1 MITRTSKFNGIRKT
15 IHGTIKD
22 MKTVIVKND
31 IQVFQQPNQQ
41 ESNTLLIV
49 AAIICLIIPPL
60 LPIFL
65 LYLGCK
71 YAPNAMVGLVIL
83 TIILSACAGGMF
95 YYAIY
100 QEQIQQQKTQ
110 QEQQRLA
117 VEIAK
122 AEKQKQEKEA
132 EQTKQ
137 KQAEED
143 ERVRQ
148 WRKWADKK
156 AAEQELEVKRQER
169 EEKAR
174 QKAEEDRIWHTWA
187 IKTDKIEAKFMGMVG
202 KRITLKT
209 REGDK
214 LIVSF
219 DDLNPEDKY
228 WIYHH

>member
-95 YYAIY
+95 YYSIY

-110 QEQQRLA
+110 HFLVLA
-117 VEIAK
+117 TILFFYCSL
-122 AEKQKQEKEA
+122 KETCTFQVI
-132 EQTKQ
+132 EVHI
-137 KQAEED
+137 QAIP
-143 ERVRQ
+143 RPNQ
-148 WRKWADKK
+148 
-156 AAEQELEVKRQER
+156 
-169 EEKAR
+169 
-174 QKAEEDRIWHTWA
+174 
-187 IKTDKIEAKFMGMVG
+187 G
-202 KRITLKT
+202 
-209 REGDK
+209 
-214 LIVSF
+214 SSS
-219 DDLNPEDKY
+219 
-228 WIYHH
+228 